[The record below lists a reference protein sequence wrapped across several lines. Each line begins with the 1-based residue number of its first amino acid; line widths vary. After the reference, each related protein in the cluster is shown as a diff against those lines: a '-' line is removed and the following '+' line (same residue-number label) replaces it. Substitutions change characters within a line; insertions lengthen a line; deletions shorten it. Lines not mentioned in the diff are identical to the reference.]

1 MFKTAI
7 DQLIL
12 GENLSDI
19 EAKELMDL
27 IMSGELTD
35 SQVSAVLIALRTKGE
50 TVEEITGF
58 ARAMK
63 EKSKR
68 VNVSD
73 YSIDTCGTGG
83 DGKDTFNIS
92 TAVSIVSSAGGVS
105 VVKHGNRAVS
115 SKSGSADVL
124 IELGFD
130 IEVEPEQAEKCL
142 KEKGMTFLFAPN
154 YHSAMKNVAGIRREL
169 GIRTVFNMLGP
180 LSNPADVKGQ
190 VLGVYDEKLTQT
202 IANVLLKLGRER
214 ALVVHGDDGLDEIT
228 TTTSTT
234 VSEVRDGK
242 VTQYKIDPE
251 ELGIDL
257 AQPED
262 LEGGDAKDNAKIILD
277 IFNGVKGPKR
287 DIVVINSAAA
297 LYVGKKVDNLAD
309 GVKLAEK
316 IIDSGLAMN
325 KLNEL
330 IDYSSKGEKVCI
342 S

>member
-1 MFKTAI
+1 MFKNSI
-7 DQLIL
+7 DQIL
-12 GENLSDI
+12 QGKSMSDV
-19 EAKELMDL
+19 EAKDLMDS
-27 IMSGELTD
+27 IMEGELTD
-35 SQVSAVLIALRTKGE
+35 SQISAILVALRTKGE

-63 EKSKR
+63 DKSKR
-68 VNVSD
+68 VNVID

-92 TAVSIVSSAGGVS
+92 TAVSIVASAGGIS
-105 VVKHGNRAVS
+105 VAKHGNRAVS

-124 IELGFD
+124 LKLGFNINVTPD
-130 IEVEPEQAEKCL
+130 RAEDCL
-142 KEKGMTFLFAPN
+142 REKGMTFLFAPN
-154 YHSAMKNVAGIRREL
+154 YHLAMKHVAPVRQEL
-169 GIRTVFNMLGP
+169 GIRTIFNMLGP

-190 VLGVYDEKLTQT
+190 VLGVYDGMLTNT

-228 TTTSTT
+228 TTTTTT
-234 VSEVRDGK
+234 VSEVIDGK
-242 VTQYKIDPE
+242 VVDYKIDPTE
-251 ELGIDL
+251 YGIAL
-257 AQPED
+257 SKPED
-262 LEGGDAKDNAKIILD
+262 LEGGESDENAEIILN

-297 LYVGKKVDNLAD
+297 LYVGKKVDNLKD
-309 GVKLAEK
+309 GVILAQN
-316 IIDSGLAMN
+316 IIDSGAAKA

-330 IDYSSKGEKVCI
+330 IQYNRGENLCI

>member
-1 MFKTAI
+1 MFKNTI
-7 DQLIL
+7 DLIL
-12 GENLSDI
+12 SGKDLSDL
-19 EAKELMDL
+19 EAKELMDS
-27 IMSGELTD
+27 MMEGKLTD
-35 SQVSAVLIALRTKGE
+35 SQVSAVLVALRTKGE
-50 TVEEITGF
+50 SVEEITGF

-68 VNVSD
+68 VNVFN

-92 TAVSIVSSAGGVS
+92 TAVSLVVSAGGVT
-105 VVKHGNRAVS
+105 VAKHGNRAVS

-124 IELGFD
+124 LQLGFN
-130 IEVEPEQAEKCL
+130 INVEPEQAENCL
-142 KEKGMTFLFAPN
+142 RDKGMTFLFAPN
-154 YHSAMKNVAGIRREL
+154 YHLAMKNVAGIRKEL

-190 VLGVYDEKLTQT
+190 VLGVYDGKLTNT

-228 TTTSTT
+228 TTTTTT

-242 VTQYKIDPE
+242 VKDYKINPE
-251 ELGIDL
+251 DLGIKL
-257 AQPED
+257 SKPED
-262 LEGGDAKDNAKIILD
+262 LEGGDSVENADIILD
-277 IFNGVKGPKR
+277 ILKGVKGPKR

-297 LYVGKKVDNLAD
+297 FYVGKKVETLEE

-316 IIDSGLAMN
+316 VIDSGVALE
-325 KLNEL
+325 KLNDL
-330 IDYSSKGEKVCI
+330 IEYNKGGVLCI

>member
-1 MFKTAI
+1 MFKNTI
-7 DQLIL
+7 NQIL
-12 GENLSDI
+12 SGKDLSDI
-19 EAKELMDL
+19 EAKELMDS
-27 IMSGELTD
+27 MMEGNLTD

-63 EKSKR
+63 EKSKK
-68 VNVSD
+68 VNVLN

-92 TAVSIVSSAGGVS
+92 TAVSLVVSAGGVT
-105 VVKHGNRAVS
+105 VAKHGNRAVS

-124 IELGFD
+124 LQLGFN
-130 IEVEPEQAEKCL
+130 INVEPEQAENCL
-142 KEKGMTFLFAPN
+142 RDKGMTFLFAPN
-154 YHSAMKNVAGIRREL
+154 YHLAMKNVAGIRQEL

-190 VLGVYDEKLTQT
+190 VLGVYDGNLTNT
-202 IANVLLKLGRER
+202 IANVLLKLDRER

-228 TTTSTT
+228 TTTTTT
-234 VSEVRDGK
+234 VSEVRDGA
-242 VTQYKIDPE
+242 VRDYKINPE
-251 ELGIDL
+251 DLGIEL
-257 AQPED
+257 SKPED
-262 LEGGDAKDNAKIILD
+262 LEGGDSAENAKIILD
-277 IFNGVKGPKR
+277 ILKGIKGPKR

-297 LYVGKKVDNLAD
+297 FYVGKKVDNLKD
-309 GVKLAEK
+309 GVKMAERV
-316 IIDSGLAMN
+316 IDSGVALE

-330 IDYSSKGEKVCI
+330 IEYNKGGILCI

>member
-1 MFKTAI
+1 MFKNAI
-7 DQLIL
+7 DLIL
-12 GENLSDI
+12 SGKNLSDT
-19 EAKELMDL
+19 EAKELMDS
-27 IMSGELTD
+27 MMEGNLTD
-35 SQVSAVLIALRTKGE
+35 SQVSAVLVALRTKGE

-68 VNVSD
+68 VSVLD

-92 TAVSIVSSAGGVS
+92 TAVSLVVSAGGVI
-105 VVKHGNRAVS
+105 VAKHGNRAVS

-124 IELGFD
+124 LQLGFN
-130 IEVEPEQAEKCL
+130 INVEPEQAEKCL
-142 KEKGMTFLFAPN
+142 REKGMTFLFAPN
-154 YHSAMKNVAGIRREL
+154 YHLAMKNVAGIRQEL

-180 LSNPADVKGQ
+180 LSNPADIKGQ
-190 VLGVYDEKLTQT
+190 VLGVYDGALTNT

-228 TTTSTT
+228 TTTTT
-234 VSEVRDGK
+234 MVSEVRDGM
-242 VTQYKIDPE
+242 VRDYKINPE
-251 ELGIDL
+251 DLGIKL
-257 AQPED
+257 SKPED
-262 LEGGDAKDNAKIILD
+262 LEGGDSVENAAIIFAILK
-277 IFNGVKGPKR
+277 GVKGPKR

-297 LYVGKKVDNLAD
+297 FYVGKKVESLKE
-309 GVKLAEK
+309 GVKLAEE
-316 IIDSGLAMN
+316 IIDSGVALK

-330 IDYSSKGEKVCI
+330 IEYNKGGMLCI

>member
-7 DQLIL
+7 EQLLL

-19 EAKELMDL
+19 QAKELMDL
-27 IMSGELTD
+27 IMSGKLTD

-63 EKSKR
+63 EKSRR
-68 VNVSD
+68 VNVCD

-92 TAVSIVSSAGGVS
+92 TAVSIVTSAGGVS

-124 IELGFD
+124 IELGFN
-130 IEVEPEQAEKCL
+130 IEIDPAQAEKCL

-190 VLGVYDEKLTQT
+190 VLGVYDGKLTGT

-228 TTTSTT
+228 TTTTTT
-234 VSEVRDGK
+234 VSEVRDGV
-242 VTQYKIDPE
+242 VTGYKINPE
-251 ELGIDL
+251 ELGISL

-277 IFNGVKGPKR
+277 IFNGIKGPKR

-297 LYVGKKVDNLAD
+297 LYVGKKVDSLQD
-309 GVKLAEK
+309 GVKLAEE
-316 IIDSGLAMN
+316 IIDQGLAIN

-330 IDYSSKGEKVCI
+330 IEYSKEDMVCI

>member
-1 MFKTAI
+1 MFKNVI
-7 DQLIL
+7 DKLL
-12 GENLSDI
+12 SGDNLSDT

-35 SQVSAVLIALRTKGE
+35 SQVSAVLVALRSKGE

-68 VNVSD
+68 VNVDD

-92 TAVSIVSSAGGVS
+92 TAVSIVSSAAGVS

-115 SKSGSADVL
+115 SRSGSADVL
-124 IELGFD
+124 IELGFN

-142 KEKGMTFLFAPN
+142 REKGMTFLFAPN

-180 LSNPADVKGQ
+180 LSNPADIKGQ
-190 VLGVYDEKLTQT
+190 VLGVYDGELTST

-228 TTTSTT
+228 TTTTTT
-234 VSEVRDGK
+234 VSEVRDGE
-242 VTQYKIDPE
+242 VIEYKINPLD
-251 ELGIDL
+251 LGINL

-262 LEGGDAKDNAKIILD
+262 LEGGDCKENAEIILD
-277 IFNGVKGPKR
+277 IFKGVKGPKR

-297 LYVGKKVDNLAD
+297 LYVGKKVDNLKD
-309 GVKLAEK
+309 GVRLAEDLLDK
-316 IIDSGLAMN
+316 GLVMD
-325 KLNEL
+325 KLREL
-330 IDYSSKGEKVCI
+330 IEYSKEEKLCI

>member
-1 MFKTAI
+1 MFKAAI
-7 DQLIL
+7 DQIL
-12 GENLSDI
+12 AGKNLKDV
-19 EAKELMDL
+19 EAERLMNS
-27 IMSGELTD
+27 MMEGKMTD
-35 SQVSAVLIALRTKGE
+35 SQVSAVLVALRTKGE

-63 EKSKR
+63 EKSRR
-68 VNVSD
+68 VNVSN

-83 DGKDTFNIS
+83 SGRGTFNIS
-92 TAVSIVSSAGGVS
+92 TAVSIVSSAGGIS

-124 IELGFD
+124 LELGFN
-130 IEVEPEQAEKCL
+130 INVEPSRAEECL
-142 KEKGMTFLFAPN
+142 RENGMTFLFAPN
-154 YHSAMKNVAGIRREL
+154 YHLAMKNVAGIRREL

-190 VLGVYDEKLTQT
+190 VLGVYDGNLTDT

-228 TTTSTT
+228 TTTTTT
-234 VSEVRDGK
+234 VSEVRDGR
-242 VTQYKIDPE
+242 VRSYKINPE
-251 ELGIDL
+251 ELGIKL
-257 AQPED
+257 ARPEEI
-262 LEGGDAKDNAKIILD
+262 EGGDSIENAKIILD
-277 IFNGVKGPKR
+277 VFKGAMGPKR

-297 LYVGKKVDNLAD
+297 LYVGKKVDNLKD
-309 GVKLAEK
+309 GVVLAKK
-316 IIDSGLAMN
+316 IIDSGIALE

-330 IDYSSKGEKVCI
+330 IEYNRGETLCI

>member
-1 MFKTAI
+1 MFKNSI
-7 DQLIL
+7 DKLLSGI
-12 GENLSDI
+12 NLSDI
-19 EAKELMDL
+19 EAKELMDS
-27 IMSGELTD
+27 IMEGEFTNT
-35 SQVSAVLIALRTKGE
+35 QISAVLVALRTKGE

-63 EKSKR
+63 DKSKR
-68 VNVSD
+68 VNVID

-92 TAVSIVSSAGGVS
+92 TAVSIVASAGGITVA
-105 VVKHGNRAVS
+105 KHGNRAVS

-124 IELGFD
+124 LKLGFN
-130 IEVEPEQAEKCL
+130 INVEPDRAEDCL
-142 KEKGMTFLFAPN
+142 RENGMTFLFAPN
-154 YHSAMKNVAGIRREL
+154 YHSAMKHVAPVRQEL

-190 VLGVYDEKLTQT
+190 VMGVYDGRLTNT

-228 TTTSTT
+228 TTTTTT
-234 VSEVRDGK
+234 VSEVIDGR
-242 VTQYKIDPE
+242 VIDYKIDPV
-251 ELGIDL
+251 ELGIPL
-257 AQPED
+257 AKPED
-262 LEGGDAKDNAKIILD
+262 LEGGESGENAEIILD
-277 IFNGVKGPKR
+277 IFNGAKGPKR

-297 LYVGKKVDNLAD
+297 LYVGKKVDSLKD
-309 GVKLAEK
+309 GVILAQN
-316 IIDSGLAMN
+316 IIDSGAAKA

-330 IDYSSKGEKVCI
+330 IEYNRGEKLCI